1 MKWELR
7 FDTRT
12 HSTRIYSVT
21 TGGDMVWI
29 TEIFYDESTE
39 HLGSI
44 LIAALGEVL
53 ENTAKMLTGEE
64 TGVIK

>member
-1 MKWELR
+1 
-7 FDTRT
+7 
-12 HSTRIYSVT
+12 
-21 TGGDMVWI
+21 MVWI